1 MSGYAAPCCCTGRT
15 CGGAYYHL
23 FPACGSMN
31 SSASCKRMLI
41 QDATN
46 NGLSKYDHIRQT
58 AASGSLNS
66 CFQLRCPEDPIPDCA
81 GFGPDSVCHDGA
93 TTVVQAQFYTK
104 ASNNNCATCGEDEL
118 SYPNCD
124 QKFSDCVGGYE
135 TDPDFKCLKIASS
148 GFSYTNTSTEFPN
161 AKLNISDVT
170 IYPDT
175 GVGGTSVDRTYVNQ
189 GILRLAAKI
198 EYSVFQEASDC
209 CDLEPTDPGYCG
221 GFNQGCCHDLSCTG
235 GVHWMIL
242 YVDVT
247 SNPFTQKAYL
257 GDANNALSRYRFP
270 PDESNEEH
278 SCGYGLNSSVVTQ
291 SRNLDLSD
299 PDDCFPCSTFTWS
312 GSMSTSLRLGYC
324 IGSAC
329 GGTGAPWGSPC
340 IDTSGSGFPFSLNF
354 QVTTD
359 AP

>member
-1 MSGYAAPCCCTGRT
+1 
-15 CGGAYYHL
+15 
-23 FPACGSMN
+23 MN
-31 SSASCKRMLI
+31 SSISCKRMLI

-46 NGLSKYDHIRQT
+46 NGLSKYDYIRQT

-93 TTVVQAQFYTK
+93 TTIVQAQFYTK

-118 SYPNCD
+118 SYPDCN
-124 QKFSDCVGGYE
+124 QKFGDCVGGYE
-135 TDPDFKCLKIASS
+135 ANEPDFKCLKIASS
-148 GFSYTNTSTEFPN
+148 GYSFSPNSTKFPN

-175 GVGGTSVDRTYVNQ
+175 GVSSNPSSAIYQNQ

-198 EYSVFQEASDC
+198 EYSVVQEASDC
-209 CDLEPTDPGYCG
+209 CDLAPTDPGYCG
-221 GFNQGCCHDLSCTG
+221 GFNQGCCHDLNCTG
-235 GVHWMIL
+235 GVHWMVL
-242 YVDVT
+242 YVNV
-247 SNPFTQKAYL
+247 SGSANTQSANL
-257 GDANNALSRYRFP
+257 GDANNTLNRYRFP
-270 PDESNEEH
+270 PGESNEEH
-278 SCGYGLNSSVVTQ
+278 SCGYGLVSSYVSQ
-291 SRNLDLSD
+291 NRNLDLSD

-312 GSMSTSLRLGYC
+312 GTMSTSLDLGYASS
-324 IGSAC
+324 GGC
-329 GGTGAPWGSPC
+329 GPWGCSC